1 MIEQVVSSQTASHL
15 PEKLE
20 FFAKTLRGED
30 AYGMFLAVSKGHKK
44 PKFVSE
50 LAAQMKLSNVRV
62 SQVAARLANLGIISK
77 GRGKNPGTGRTENYY
92 EKRHDIDVLK
102 EKIIRLR
109 NNPSALSKLVTM
121 RRPSAP
127 TSKIVSFIKA
137 KPVMPAKRTRA
148 RLAKVKVAA
157 LRIAFLGTNPES
169 SRPLRTDIEARNLAR
184 ALKGTTNR
192 DLIEIRYVPA
202 AEWAD
207 LLETM
212 NEFEPH
218 IVHFSGHGGD
228 QGVLFDNEGVY
239 DDGGI
244 EIDYKLLNGFI
255 DATRN
260 KPDLLVLNAC
270 DTVKGARV
278 FLNTVKAVVAMSSS
292 IDDLAA
298 TYFSRFLY
306 VALAEGQS
314 LSRSV
319 AQGKLALAAM
329 RLPDSSL
336 PTLIHSINTDPDK
349 ISYF

>member
-20 FFAKTLRGED
+20 FFAKALRGDD
-30 AYGMFLAVSKGHKK
+30 AYSMFLTVSKGHKK

-50 LAAQMKLSNVRV
+50 LAAQMKISSVRV

-77 GRGKNPGTGRTENYY
+77 GRGKNPNTGRTENYY

-102 EKIIRLR
+102 GKIIRLR
-109 NNPSALSKLVTM
+109 NNPSALSTLVTM
-121 RRPSAP
+121 RRPSTSA
-127 TSKIVSFIKA
+127 SKIVSFIKA
-137 KPVMPAKRTRA
+137 KPVVPVKGTRG
-148 RLAKVKVAA
+148 RLKVKVAA
-157 LRIAFLGTNPES
+157 LRVAFLGTNPES

-184 ALKGTTNR
+184 ALKATTNR
-192 DLIEIRYVPA
+192 DSIEIRYVPA

-207 LLETM
+207 LLATM
-212 NEFEPH
+212 NEFKPH

-228 QGVLFDNEGVY
+228 QGVLFDNESVY

-244 EIDYKLLNGFI
+244 EIDYKLLNSFI
-255 DATRN
+255 GATGS

-270 DTVKGARV
+270 DTVKGARI
-278 FLNTVKAVVAMSSS
+278 FLKTVKAVVAMSSN

-298 TYFSRFLY
+298 TYFSRFMY

-314 LSRSV
+314 LSKSV

-329 RLPDSSL
+329 RLPDASL
-336 PTLIHSINTDPDK
+336 PTLIHSADIDPDT